1 VTLAAGSTDTVR
13 AVLRFLGKEPSAV
26 LLAVQLAAVLLYPFL
41 EAQGTGQAVFAIL
54 GIVVL
59 GMVMLAV
66 RSTPALTWVA
76 LLLGIPATALLVIE
90 AFAGTGGLLGY
101 SSALEALLYFY
112 AAYALIRYML
122 ADHEITRDELFAVG
136 ATFTLVAWGFA
147 HLYTVWQEIEPQS
160 FVAAIDPQGT
170 RSWMELLFLSFTTLS
185 STGLSD
191 VVPVDPFARS
201 LCMVEQ
207 VAGVAYVA
215 VVVSRLVALTIPRPR
230 A

>member
-1 VTLAAGSTDTVR
+1 
-13 AVLRFLGKEPSAV
+13 VLRLLGKEPSAV
-26 LLAVQLAAVLLYPFL
+26 LLAVQLAAVLAYPFL
-41 EAQGTGQAVFAIL
+41 EGQGTGQAVFAIL

-59 GMVMLAV
+59 GMVVLAV
-66 RSTPALTWVA
+66 RATPAFTWVA
-76 LLLGIPATALLVIE
+76 VLLGVPATVLLLIE
-90 AFAGTGGLLGY
+90 AFADADGLLAY

-112 AAYALIRYML
+112 AAYALISYML

-147 HLYTVWQEIEPQS
+147 HVYTVWQEIEPQS

-170 RSWMELLFLSFTTLS
+170 RTWMELLFLSFTTLS

-191 VVPVDPFARS
+191 VVPVEPFARS